1 MASVSHERQSI
12 QTLTSQY
19 AMRADG
25 IIVQE
30 VTNPCRQ
37 TLQHARE
44 NVASFNA
51 LANGKRCA
59 LLCDMRVD
67 FLADEGVRR
76 YYASPEATAFCAAL
90 ALLVRSPSTELI
102 GNLVLYVNRPIVKTR
117 LFTVEKDAVTWLLE
131 ARGPATIAP
140 GR

>member
-1 MASVSHERQSI
+1 MASVSPGLQAI
-12 QTLTSQY
+12 VTLTSRY
-19 AMRADG
+19 AVRGDG
-25 IIVQE
+25 IVVQE
-30 VTNPCRQ
+30 VINSCRQ
-37 TLQHARE
+37 TIQHARE
-44 NVASFNA
+44 NVAAFNA
-51 LANGKRCA
+51 LANGTPCA

-76 YYASPEATAFCAAL
+76 YYASAEATAFCAAL

-117 LFTVEKDAVTWLLE
+117 LFTVEKDAVTWLLNV
-131 ARGPATIAP
+131 RGPVTIAP

>member
-1 MASVSHERQSI
+1 MV
-12 QTLTSQY
+12 TLTSRY
-19 AMRADG
+19 VMRADG
-25 IIVQE
+25 IVVQE
-30 VTNPCRQ
+30 VINPCRQ

-44 NVASFNA
+44 NVAAFNT
-51 LANGKRCA
+51 LASGRRCA

-76 YYASPEATAFCAAL
+76 YYASAEATALCAAL

-117 LFTVEKDAVTWLLE
+117 LFSVERDAVTWLLE

-140 GR
+140 GPVKGG